1 MSNPDTTLVRAFA
14 ALQSPVTTN
23 ATRSTAIGTV
33 YTLAHP
39 PLTRRCDALIA
50 ALAPAHWMAG
60 EDLASAT
67 LLRLVTRPELAQ
79 ACRSTTVDGILAF
92 LRRAAFYHLLDTRE
106 ARAEREIGVRGLF
119 TERMDE
125 AVLMLQPNVPVTDSA
140 VEAAFWQRYRLAVR
154 KLPSTEQRAWVLCV
168 EQEQPMAEV
177 ARHLGLD
184 RTTVWRQV
192 RAAAVRLREALE
204 PEFSRGYRH
213 DSRLVAVEAPPR
225 RRGR

>member
-1 MSNPDTTLVRAFA
+1 MSTPDTTLVRAFA
-14 ALQSPVTTN
+14 ALQSPATTN
-23 ATRSTAIGTV
+23 ATRSKAVGTV

-50 ALAPAHWMAG
+50 AVAPAHWMAG

-119 TERMDE
+119 TERVDE
-125 AVLMLQPNVPVTDSA
+125 AVLMLQPNVPVSDSS
-140 VEAAFWQRYRLAVR
+140 VGAACWHRYRLAVR
-154 KLPSTEQRAWVLCV
+154 KLPSTEQRVWVLCV

-177 ARHLGLD
+177 ARNLGLD

-204 PEFSRGYRH
+204 PEFSCGYRH
-213 DSRLVAVEAPPR
+213 DSRLVTVETPPR